1 MFLILYI
8 FIVLFQIAVYLARLL
23 FIVVIN
29 AAKLFF
35 ALARVTFQFIQLV
48 VLGIV
53 AAFFKIKELISDKLS
68 EHRIAKRNNQLT
80 A

>member
-29 AAKLFF
+29 AAKLLF
-35 ALARVTFQFIQLV
+35 ALVKVTFQFLQLIA
-48 VLGIV
+48 LGVIAGV
-53 AAFFKIKELISDKLS
+53 YKIKEAISDKLS
-68 EHRIAKRNNQLT
+68 ERRIAKRNNQLT

>member
-68 EHRIAKRNNQLT
+68 EHRIAKRYNQLT